1 MRRRWTGG
9 ILTKVPDSGTWL
21 TLFIFCSVA
30 ECRCRV
36 SRTPEPAPR
45 PAPRTTAGPGIQ
57 QDAEAEAGHGGVSA
71 VLPPLLPWDRASEQ
85 DRAGAGYRAVPRRSA
100 RQDSAGGER
109 RGRPGRCLWERCHP
123 VVKEDQGSTGKN
135 LNPVIRIRLS
145 NFCGEDAS
153 G

>member
-1 MRRRWTGG
+1 M
-9 ILTKVPDSGTWL
+9 
-21 TLFIFCSVA
+21 
-30 ECRCRV
+30 
-36 SRTPEPAPR
+36 
-45 PAPRTTAGPGIQ
+45 
-57 QDAEAEAGHGGVSA
+57 SA

-145 NFCGEDAS
+145 NFCGANVPAVTGNGS
-153 G
+153 FVMIGNKSHR